1 MARKPMVTRT
11 LQSTTVTALCMD
23 IASAE
28 PCNRTLTI
36 PRTYKSEKDIMKVVK
51 PILETDAIR
60 VVAIVDTAVNEA
72 LYGMTEQEFL
82 EYAHL
87 MPPRSTADEEIT
99 TPEEG

>member
-11 LQSTTVTALCMD
+11 IQSTTVTALCMD
-23 IASAE
+23 IVSAE

-36 PRTYKSEKDIMKVVK
+36 PRTYKTEKDIMKVVK
-51 PILETDAIR
+51 PIIETVGNIR
-60 VVAIVDTAVNEA
+60 VVAIVDTSVNEA

-87 MPPRSTADEEIT
+87 LPPRSSAEEEST
-99 TPEEG
+99 TEEG